1 MPKLIALACLITL
14 AGASSAHAHFK
25 LLSPDSWLK
34 EDSAGGPQKGSPC
47 GPGNTGLLGDDVTP
61 IPTSGAITEV
71 HAGDTITVKLQ
82 ETVYHPGYFRIA
94 LAEKRDDFTIPPVD
108 DPSSCAFDLE
118 KVPTGAHDN
127 VLADGL
133 FKVEAASG
141 SNRML
146 MQDVKLP
153 DKACDKCTLQV
164 VQVMLNH
171 GLNSCYYYHC
181 ADLKILPAGSSPAAG
196 SGGAESAAGMG
207 SSAGAG
213 ASAGSS
219 TAGSIATPS
228 GMAGTTATSIAGRS
242 STATPPP
249 AIAGMTAASAG
260 APAPVPPTVMMTP
273 PASSTKSSGCA
284 LVPARDGSDLVG
296 GSWLL
301 AGVFVLSSRRRR

>member
-1 MPKLIALACLITL
+1 MPKSIALACLLTL
-14 AGASSAHAHFK
+14 AGASSAYAHFK

-34 EDSAGGPQKGSPC
+34 EDSVGGPQKGSPC

-61 IPTSGAITEV
+61 IPTSGAVTEV
-71 HAGDTITVKLQ
+71 HAGDTITVKIQ

-94 LAEKRDDFTIPPVD
+94 LAEKRDDFTIPAVD
-108 DPSSCAFDLE
+108 NPMSCAFDLN

-133 FKVEAASG
+133 FKVESMSG

-181 ADLKILPAGSSPAAG
+181 ADLKILPAGATGSAAAG
-196 SGGAESAAGMG
+196 SGGSANSAAG
-207 SSAGAG
+207 SGAG
-213 ASAGSS
+213 APGG
-219 TAGSIATPS
+219 TAGSTSTPS
-228 GMAGTTATSIAGRS
+228 GMAGTPSTPVAGGS
-242 STATPPP
+242 STSTPPS
-249 AIAGMTAASAG
+249 AVAGMAAASAG
-260 APAPVPPTVMMTP
+260 ASSSVPPSVTMAP
-273 PASSTKSSGCA
+273 PASSTKSSSCA
-284 LVPARDGSDLVG
+284 LVPARDASDLVG
-296 GSWLL
+296 ASWLL
-301 AGVFVLSSRRRR
+301 GGAVVLASRRRR